1 MGVYQSEDI
10 TRVIKGTTFWTDRKE
25 YVFLKFDRGEYKNLV
40 STLAGFGDGY
50 VEIILDRKE
59 LTVIIPK
66 SVWTQLS
73 LTSKP
78 TDQVLDIA
86 IITCDAQEPTVTGYL
101 LEILK
106 YLSPKNIGVY
116 VQGAYT
122 TDHIFVDY
130 HDLDKTLLLLEA
142 MKKEL

>member
-1 MGVYQSEDI
+1 MSAL
-10 TRVIKGTTFWTDRKE
+10 T
-25 YVFLKFDRGEYKNLV
+25 
-40 STLAGFGDGY
+40 GFGDGY
-50 VEIILDRKE
+50 VEIIQDRKE
-59 LTVIIPK
+59 LTVIILK

-78 TDQVLDIA
+78 NDQVLDIA

-130 HDLDKTLLLLEA
+130 HDLDKALLMLDT